1 MDDERMELTDPDHPN
16 AKEAAS
22 ITARLLL
29 QLHEKRQ
36 EEAKNENAS
45 MPDHNNEVEDGN

>member
-1 MDDERMELTDPDHPN
+1 MDDERIELTDPDHPS

-29 QLHEKRQ
+29 HLHKKRQ
-36 EEAKNENAS
+36 EEAKKDNPS
-45 MPDHNNEVEDGN
+45 MPDHTEEVEDGN